1 MAIQAVPILPNY
13 LDIGHQIRRLL
24 LPTFYPRLSNTPSGN
39 FGTSTTTEF
48 SYIDLKPD
56 IKRQIQQLLNPL
68 FGQSTITYD
77 VDFLFAVRSL
87 IVGGAVYDPIAQ
99 RPQRPLI
106 ADTTP
111 NLDVDMKADVALLF
125 DEYKRRLK
133 TLDCSTI
140 CGLVWTSQY
149 YAYRCRTCALSPC
162 MSLCATCFRAADHI
176 GHDFNMFKSH
186 AGGACD
192 CGDESVMRPN
202 GFCSKHGVENT
213 LKNRAARPSVPPE
226 LVAVP
231 RLVVEHLIARL
242 VLELRANAA
251 GDERLAS
258 IDPLFEFLNSMLDC
272 GSVFR
277 ELIISILLDPAFFEA
292 HEIRSLD
299 QRDCLPPAPLT
310 SNGFDAGSINTESGH
325 AAIIDLVKDFTDDLG
340 SPQES
345 LRSARTRAQPSRA
358 HESSSERDRLAR
370 AVQAEL
376 SAIRY
381 GRPLEELVFWLI
393 FFKLPQ
399 SLVTFLLNQLPDENM
414 KEQFARVFTRQYVLV
429 TQPLASSPSDELQ
442 SLANRVVHVSVQL
455 LSNEALARALVV
467 EERMLD
473 RLLLSLRLLLAGSLT
488 RCKFLLR
495 CDPSTLA
502 AQSSSELAAAAA
514 ASGSGSTFST
524 SAEFA
529 SLSSSI
535 PPPATASAH
544 TAQSAAAM
552 DTSSSP
558 SSPAFHDAADSAE
571 HYSEESEHDSSA
583 VDSSSDSSSAVDLS
597 ALTSIVPHPR
607 LVPSKSGQGLVRE
620 FRRVHEPRHW
630 PRALDCTTELLRT
643 HSYWPYTSDF
653 INVRLYNTLCLKSKF
668 KDHNTSFYN

>member
-1 MAIQAVPILPNY
+1 MESRKLGKKLLPRIIPPRSTTVAIQAVPIHPNY
-13 LDIGHQIRRLL
+13 LDMGHQIRRLL
-24 LPTFYPRLSNTPSGN
+24 LPTLYPRLSNTPSGN
-39 FGTSTTTEF
+39 FGTSMTLEF
-48 SYIDLKPD
+48 SYLDMKPD
-56 IKRQIQQLLNPL
+56 IRQQIQQLLNPL
-68 FGQSTITYD
+68 FCQSTITYD
-77 VDFLFAVRSL
+77 ADFLFAVRSL
-87 IVGGAVYDPIAQ
+87 IVGGTVYDPTAQ
-99 RPQRPLI
+99 RPQHPSITNTTPDLD
-106 ADTTP
+106 ADT
-111 NLDVDMKADVALLF
+111 KADIASLF
-125 DEYKRRLK
+125 DEYKRRLQA
-133 TLDCSTI
+133 LDCSTI

-162 MSLCATCFRAADHI
+162 MSLCATCFRAADHT

-192 CGDESVMRPN
+192 CGDESVMRPS
-202 GFCSKHGVENT
+202 GFCSKHGAENT
-213 LKNRAARPSVPPE
+213 RKNRATRPPVPPE

-310 SNGFDAGSINTESGH
+310 SSVFDAVSINTESGH
-325 AAIIDLVKDFTDDLG
+325 AALIDLVKDFTEDLG

-345 LRSARTRAQPSRA
+345 LRSARTRVQPSRA

-381 GRPLEELVFWLI
+381 WRPLEEFIFWLI

-455 LSNEALARALVV
+455 LSNEALARTLVV

-488 RCKFLLR
+488 RCKIVLR

-502 AQSSSELAAAAA
+502 AQSSSEPPAA
-514 ASGSGSTFST
+514 ASGSGSAFST

-529 SLSSSI
+529 SLPSSL
-535 PPPATASAH
+535 PPPATASASAH
-544 TAQSAAAM
+544 AAQSADAM

-597 ALTSIVPHPR
+597 ALTNTVLHSR
-607 LVPSKSGQGLVRE
+607 LVPSKSGQGLVHE

-643 HSYWPYTSDF
+643 HSYWPFTSDF
-653 INVRLYNTLCLKSKF
+653 INV
-668 KDHNTSFYN
+668 